1 LRKKKDLDI
10 MILKNES
17 RREVEEKKRTKMRDE
32 RENILKNIQ
41 LNAR

>member
-1 LRKKKDLDI
+1 MRKKKDLDI